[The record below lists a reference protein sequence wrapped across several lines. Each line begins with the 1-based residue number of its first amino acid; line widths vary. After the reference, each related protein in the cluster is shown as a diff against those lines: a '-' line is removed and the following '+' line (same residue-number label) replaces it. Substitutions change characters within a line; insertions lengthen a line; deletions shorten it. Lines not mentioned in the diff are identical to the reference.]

1 MIVLMRVISLQT
13 TQTAIYLRPRT
24 VLVMAVARVLA
35 LVALLSAC
43 SIATPPVQDPNA
55 PPLTLPPEQL
65 VVHFIDDLNQALND
79 PNITDYETQQ
89 RWGMRLGN
97 YFAATERV
105 AQRRSFTMMLNTFA
119 NGLYNF
125 DESNEITVE
134 ILYTNVDL
142 VSIEGERAEVQI
154 DEGVLQYKRVRTTT
168 DGKHVIERF
177 QEFPLMESIG
187 YPNATIPLIRINGQ
201 WFLAER

>member
-1 MIVLMRVISLQT
+1 MT
-13 TQTAIYLRPRT
+13 
-24 VLVMAVARVLA
+24 VARA
-35 LVALLSAC
+35 MACVALLTAC
-43 SIATPPVQDPNA
+43 SMATPPIQDPNA
-55 PPLTLPPEQL
+55 PPLTLPPDQL

-89 RWGMRLGN
+89 TWGTRLGN

-105 AQRRSFTMMLNTFA
+105 SQRRSFTMMLNTFA
-119 NGLYNF
+119 NGVRNF
-125 DESNEITVE
+125 DDSNEIAVE

-142 VSIEGERAEVQI
+142 VSIKGERAEVQI